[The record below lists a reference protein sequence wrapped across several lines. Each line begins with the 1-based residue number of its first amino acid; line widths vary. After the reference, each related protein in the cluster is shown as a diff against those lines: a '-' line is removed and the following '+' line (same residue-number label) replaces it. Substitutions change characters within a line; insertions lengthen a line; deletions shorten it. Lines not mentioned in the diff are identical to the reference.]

1 MEELLKKVRKMN
13 WVLQES
19 TTGAFSFNDL
29 CEILSEIMAANV
41 YITSR
46 NGKVLGAH
54 YEDKPSTTAIVE
66 DEDHT
71 LRFPESYNDALMGI
85 DETTANLSVSESK
98 KLFNFDHDKNENYR
112 TIVPIMGGKKRW
124 GTLIL
129 TRVKSEF
136 TAEELVLAEYGAT
149 VVGLEIIRQKSIE
162 KEEEERERN
171 VVQMAI
177 GTLSYSEIEAVQQIF
192 AELNAKEGLLV
203 ASRIAD
209 RFGITRSVIV
219 NALRKLESAGVIET
233 RSLGMKGTHIRIL
246 NDKFNEELAKLK

>member
-29 CEILSEIMAANV
+29 CESLSEIMAANV

-46 NGKVLGAH
+46 NGKVLGVR
-54 YEDKPSTTAIVE
+54 YEEEPTRTPIVE
-66 DEDHT
+66 EDGISK
-71 LRFPESYNDALMGI
+71 FPEDYNDALMGV
-85 DETTANLSVSESK
+85 DATTANLNKTESK
-98 KLFNFDHDKNENYR
+98 KLLHYEHDDSEKYL
-112 TIVPIMGGKKRW
+112 TIVPILGGKQRW

-129 TRVKSEF
+129 SRRNPEF

-171 VVQMAI
+171 IVQMAI
-177 GTLSYSEIEAVQQIF
+177 GTLSYSEVEAVQQIF

-233 RSLGMKGTHIRIL
+233 RSLGMKGTHIKIL

>member
-54 YEDKPSTTAIVE
+54 YEDKPSVTAIVE
-66 DEDHT
+66 DEDKT
-71 LRFPESYNDALMGI
+71 LRFPENYNDALMGI

-129 TRVKSEF
+129 TRVKSAF

>member
-71 LRFPESYNDALMGI
+71 LRFPENYNDALMGI

-98 KLFNFDHDKNENYR
+98 KLFNWRYYFYSVSDLR
-112 TIVPIMGGKKRW
+112 
-124 GTLIL
+124 
-129 TRVKSEF
+129 KSESLLKVNDKKSTRNKNKTLSSLSQETVPF
-136 TAEELVLAEYGAT
+136 YGYEYYISFKAIFIP
-149 VVGLEIIRQKSIE
+149 IIRLF
-162 KEEEERERN
+162 
-171 VVQMAI
+171 
-177 GTLSYSEIEAVQQIF
+177 TY
-192 AELNAKEGLLV
+192 
-203 ASRIAD
+203 
-209 RFGITRSVIV
+209 
-219 NALRKLESAGVIET
+219 
-233 RSLGMKGTHIRIL
+233 
-246 NDKFNEELAKLK
+246 